1 MGYVLVLT
9 YGLGIIVLIILLIY
23 VIVNRIDEKNR
34 EEFEKRDN

>member
-1 MGYVLVLT
+1 VLVLT